1 MMNQQDHIDSQ
12 QHSTQATSSQ
22 VKQTQDKAL
31 PPTLEKGWRKSRTKE
46 LKGSFQISAVVEQ
59 RSHLL
64 VHSLGYSFLVFAL
77 VDYFHIIIPPQLTNP
92 VWELQTIGALVEHG
106 AIPLLGL
113 MFVFYRHQGSIGKR
127 EKRLLVFLS
136 RVSLLLGLLYLLMLP
151 LGVGDTWRIYQSSN
165 AQITTQLTQQVQQFQ
180 QIKGQLNQAT
190 TNEQLKNLLASLAP
204 QGRPEE
210 INNPQAF
217 KNQFLAQVSQAE
229 QNIKVQAKTAQNN
242 QNITLIK
249 NSVKWNLG
257 TLITATLFIWIWYVT
272 RWVRKNKF

>member
-1 MMNQQDHIDSQ
+1 MMNQQDHIDPQ
-12 QHSTQATSSQ
+12 QHLTQATSSQ
-22 VKQTQDKAL
+22 VNQTQDKAL
-31 PPTLEKGWRKSRTKE
+31 SPPLEKRWRKARTKE
-46 LKGSFQISAVVEQ
+46 SKGSFQMSAVVEQ
-59 RSHLL
+59 RSRLL
-64 VHSLGYSFLVFAL
+64 VHSLGYSFLVLSL
-77 VDYFHIIIPPQLTNP
+77 VDYVHIVIPPQLTNP
-92 VWELQTIGALVEHG
+92 VWEFQTIGALVEHA

-113 MFVFYRHQGSIGKR
+113 MFVFYRHQGYIEKR

-151 LGVGDTWRIYQSSN
+151 LGVGDTWRIYQNTN

-190 TNEQLKNLLASLAP
+190 TNEQIQNLLASLAP
-204 QGRPEE
+204 QGRPEK

-229 QNIKVQAKTAQNN
+229 QNIQVQAKTAQNN